1 MARTRLPSL
10 RVRERLAVKNFCKWL
25 ENEGMISALRMKFES
40 GALLFSIGP
49 KYTAGRLDV
58 RSTRRIF
65 LEVAKAKGLPKYNPV
80 DKTC

>member
-49 KYTAGRLDV
+49 KYTVGRLDV
-58 RSTRRIF
+58 RSTRRISSKWRKPR
-65 LEVAKAKGLPKYNPV
+65 ACPIQSG
-80 DKTC
+80 